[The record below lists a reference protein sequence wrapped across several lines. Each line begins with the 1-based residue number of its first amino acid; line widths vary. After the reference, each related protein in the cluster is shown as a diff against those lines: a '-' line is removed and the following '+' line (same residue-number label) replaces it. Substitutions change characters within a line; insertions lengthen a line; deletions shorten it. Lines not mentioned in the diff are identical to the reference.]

1 MDDIMDLLGPDLSQ
15 VPSSKSPW
23 DDLPPMQE
31 PVVTDTTNQADLWL
45 PTNVAMHYR
54 EYDRTGPAVDSL
66 MEKIKRD
73 GILTPIQI
81 STNGSV
87 AVVHEGNHRLQVAD
101 RLGIGRIPCKIT
113 YDLPIISNGGMVA
126 PLESVLE
133 NWVSM
138 NKDRMRSF
146 RGSRVAG
153 TEFAP
158 GPVYRGINT
167 DMLTHEELEE
177 IEAWAES
184 NSFSLTDYRL
194 AEPNYDLIYRIV
206 DRFERSGLGRHWSKD
221 YDVSRDFAEQQGDNI
236 ALIFIGDW
244 DGQGLDE
251 REFHRGWDGVS
262 RPSNLEHEKEVT
274 LLPGTNVTL
283 VGLDVIMPT
292 GFTSNIPVPTIQVTS
307 QRKRK
312 EAFDWGKSPWAE
324 KDYLNPSYA
333 EYGPMTLYR
342 GYSFEAN
349 AGVKDELLERIK
361 GGESINAVFEDALT
375 EMRYSVMQ
383 LGEAVGRYWTTDKDY
398 ALKLALVD
406 SPSDDHVG
414 LYIQAHWE
422 GGDHDIDF
430 GVSDRTNYWGN
441 ESEVRLFSGTQL
453 KGMEVGIYINGRWY
467 VGKGSRDF
475 VAEVRSVAGTEWQP
489 GPVYRG
495 LNTDTLTHEKTAS
508 PQTLYRGIPL
518 SPDKATSDRIQRSFE
533 AGDFYTVGE
542 EILRIVDRDT
552 GAGTSWTTR
561 DGVAVRFALS
571 NDSWIPYGNF
581 AVVLEGHWAGGNIDH
596 SRDRDDDDPDRY
608 EEFEDEVRLF
618 AGDKVTVTK
627 ISVRAGTRA
636 QDAESYMES
645 LKWTTW
651 DVHRTLTALNE
662 KSVEKRKTT
671 SQRYAERLAKYR
683 R

>member
-167 DMLTHEELEE
+167 DMLTHE
-177 IEAWAES
+177 
-184 NSFSLTDYRL
+184 
-194 AEPNYDLIYRIV
+194 
-206 DRFERSGLGRHWSKD
+206 
-221 YDVSRDFAEQQGDNI
+221 
-236 ALIFIGDW
+236 
-244 DGQGLDE
+244 
-251 REFHRGWDGVS
+251 
-262 RPSNLEHEKEVT
+262 
-274 LLPGTNVTL
+274 
-283 VGLDVIMPT
+283 
-292 GFTSNIPVPTIQVTS
+292 
-307 QRKRK
+307 
-312 EAFDWGKSPWAE
+312 
-324 KDYLNPSYA
+324 
-333 EYGPMTLYR
+333 
-342 GYSFEAN
+342 
-349 AGVKDELLERIK
+349 
-361 GGESINAVFEDALT
+361 
-375 EMRYSVMQ
+375 
-383 LGEAVGRYWTTDKDY
+383 
-398 ALKLALVD
+398 
-406 SPSDDHVG
+406 
-414 LYIQAHWE
+414 
-422 GGDHDIDF
+422 
-430 GVSDRTNYWGN
+430 
-441 ESEVRLFSGTQL
+441 
-453 KGMEVGIYINGRWY
+453 
-467 VGKGSRDF
+467 
-475 VAEVRSVAGTEWQP
+475 
-489 GPVYRG
+489 
-495 LNTDTLTHEKTAS
+495 KTAS

-571 NDSWIPYGNF
+571 NDSWIPYGSF

-671 SQRYAERLAKYR
+671 SQRYAESLARYR

>member
-15 VPSSKSPW
+15 VPSSKGPW

-45 PTNVAMHYR
+45 PTNVAMIYR
-54 EYDRTGPAVDSL
+54 EYDRSGPAVDSL

-101 RLGIGRIPCKIT
+101 RLGIGRIPCRIT

-126 PLESVLE
+126 PLEPILE

-146 RGSRVAG
+146 RGSR
-153 TEFAP
+153 
-158 GPVYRGINT
+158 
-167 DMLTHEELEE
+167 
-177 IEAWAES
+177 
-184 NSFSLTDYRL
+184 
-194 AEPNYDLIYRIV
+194 
-206 DRFERSGLGRHWSKD
+206 
-221 YDVSRDFAEQQGDNI
+221 
-236 ALIFIGDW
+236 
-244 DGQGLDE
+244 
-251 REFHRGWDGVS
+251 
-262 RPSNLEHEKEVT
+262 
-274 LLPGTNVTL
+274 
-283 VGLDVIMPT
+283 
-292 GFTSNIPVPTIQVTS
+292 
-307 QRKRK
+307 K
-312 EAFDWGKSPWAE
+312 EAFEWGKSPWAE

-361 GGESINAVFEDALT
+361 SGESINAVFEDALT

-383 LGEAVGRYWTTDKDY
+383 FGEAVGRYWTTDKDY

-406 SPSDDHVG
+406 SSSDDHVG

-430 GVSDRTNYWGN
+430 GESDRTNYWGN

-495 LNTDTLTHEKTAS
+495 LNTDMLTHEKTAS

-571 NDSWIPYGNF
+571 NDSWIPYGSF

>member
-1 MDDIMDLLGPDLSQ
+1 MTSMDADREPIFLASDGWGDWYERNDRIDYAPGEIWQ
-15 VPSSKSPW
+15 THVPW
-23 DDLPPMQE
+23 DKTRRYDMPTYEDFGAMTLYRGTSIKVSPSEFESLWDGVMGGMSSRISTMGTE
-31 PVVTDTTNQADLWL
+31 ILSRHLSGGLGKSWSTDINVAYDFSSVTNDNDHLVGVVMQADWEGGSHDKQRNLSDWNFMVHQESEIQL
-45 PTNVAMHYR
+45 DYGTRVSVTHIGFRMDGMSNSDVVMVPVSPRQFTTSVQGSM
-54 EYDRTGPAVDSL
+54 DR
-66 MEKIKRD
+66 
-73 GILTPIQI
+73 
-81 STNGSV
+81 
-87 AVVHEGNHRLQVAD
+87 
-101 RLGIGRIPCKIT
+101 
-113 YDLPIISNGGMVA
+113 
-126 PLESVLE
+126 
-133 NWVSM
+133 
-138 NKDRMRSF
+138 DRMRSS

-167 DMLTHEELEE
+167 DMLTQDELEE
-177 IEAWAES
+177 IEAWADS
-184 NSFSLTDYRL
+184 NSFSLTNYRL

-244 DGQGLDE
+244 DGQGIDE

-262 RPSNLEHEKEVT
+262 RPSNVKHEKEVT

-283 VGLDVIMPT
+283 VGLDVIMPN
-292 GFTSNIPVPTIQVTS
+292 GLTSNIPVPTIQVTS

-312 EAFDWGKSPWAE
+312 EA
-324 KDYLNPSYA
+324 
-333 EYGPMTLYR
+333 
-342 GYSFEAN
+342 
-349 AGVKDELLERIK
+349 
-361 GGESINAVFEDALT
+361 
-375 EMRYSVMQ
+375 
-383 LGEAVGRYWTTDKDY
+383 TD
-398 ALKLALVD
+398 
-406 SPSDDHVG
+406 
-414 LYIQAHWE
+414 
-422 GGDHDIDF
+422 
-430 GVSDRTNYWGN
+430 
-441 ESEVRLFSGTQL
+441 
-453 KGMEVGIYINGRWY
+453 M
-467 VGKGSRDF
+467 
-475 VAEVRSVAGTEWQP
+475 
-489 GPVYRG
+489 
-495 LNTDTLTHEKTAS
+495 LTHEKTAS

-571 NDSWIPYGNF
+571 NDSWIPYGSF

-671 SQRYAERLAKYR
+671 SQRYAESLARYR